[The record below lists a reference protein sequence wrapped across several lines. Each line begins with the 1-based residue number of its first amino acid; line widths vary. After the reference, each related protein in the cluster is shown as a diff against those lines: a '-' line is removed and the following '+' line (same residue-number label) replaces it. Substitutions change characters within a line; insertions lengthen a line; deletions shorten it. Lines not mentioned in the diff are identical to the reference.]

1 MPDIWFVHW
10 PHLLPAETYESLSN
24 FPVGGSDPFA
34 KLNPEGGFFLGHGL
48 YFIQVFLHHSKPF
61 NFL

>member
-1 MPDIWFVHW
+1 MPDFWFVHW

-34 KLNPEGGFFLGHGL
+34 KLNPEGGFFFRPW
-48 YFIQVFLHHSKPF
+48 FIFYSGILTPLKA
-61 NFL
+61 L